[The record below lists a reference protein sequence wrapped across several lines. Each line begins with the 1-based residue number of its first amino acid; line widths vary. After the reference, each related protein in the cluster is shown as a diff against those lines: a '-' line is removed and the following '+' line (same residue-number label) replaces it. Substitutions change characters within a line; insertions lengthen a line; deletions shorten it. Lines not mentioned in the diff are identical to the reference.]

1 MKTIILPIATAAMAL
16 CVSAAWAEPYVD
28 YTPQK
33 GAWHATVLKVD
44 PNHIDDYV
52 TGLQKTWVP
61 AEELAKKHGLIDA
74 YQIMIKVNAADGQG
88 NVLLTEHL
96 VNMGTLEPDQTRD
109 QAIEKEAYAASPKTA
124 QQAQTHEFDKYRT
137 FVGDDYWQVVT
148 PVK

>member
-1 MKTIILPIATAAMAL
+1 MKTIILPIATVAVAL
-16 CVSAAWAEPYVD
+16 YASAAWAEPYVD

-33 GAWHATVLKVD
+33 GAWHVTVLKVD

-61 AEELAKKHGLIDA
+61 GEELAKKHGLIDA

-88 NVLLTEHL
+88 NVLLREHL

-109 QAIEKEAYAASPKTA
+109 QAIEKEAYAANPKTA
-124 QQAQTHEFDKYRT
+124 QQAQDHEFDKYRT

-148 PVK
+148 PGK